1 MSINTYGVT
10 TRSPVK
16 GLINKF
22 ELSEGGSML
31 NRQGIQMKD
40 DHLHFEGLVKE
51 RTAESA
57 GVSSISIEK
66 LLSVDELSCN

>member
-1 MSINTYGVT
+1 
-10 TRSPVK
+10 
-16 GLINKF
+16 
-22 ELSEGGSML
+22 ML